1 MGSSGRIVFL
11 TAILL
16 AACSE
21 SGGGDEAPFGLEK
34 RMQVK
39 GLTFPTGLASP
50 GPVDVVDAFPLLTFQ
65 EPVLLTHAGDGLGR
79 VFVVERRGV
88 IRVFPNDPAAA
99 TAVKF
104 LDIHSKVLTSG
115 ERGLLG
121 LAFDPDYETNGFFYV
136 RYSTHT
142 MTLGADHRDVLSRF
156 LVSAGDPD
164 LADPLSE
171 TVLLSFD
178 QPFSNHHG
186 GMIAFGPDG
195 MLYLAI
201 GDGGNQHDP
210 LEHAQDLGSIFGKIL
225 RLTPDGGIPPDN
237 PFVGQAGARE
247 EIWAY
252 GFRNPWRFSFDRVS
266 GDLWCGDVGQNDIE
280 EVDIVR
286 KGENYG
292 WDLYEGTKEHEN
304 PHNIPLSATTVPV
317 RQYGHD
323 KGRAVTGGYV
333 YRGQDVP
340 SLVGTY
346 VYGDFVTSQIWSL
359 VYDGQQ
365 AISNVT
371 LATITNPA
379 SFGEDE
385 EGELHVCSFDGH
397 VYRFQ
402 EQAGGG
408 GGQPPFPQLL
418 SESGFFDDTAGLA
431 ATPGVVEYDVRV
443 ELWSGGARKRR
454 WLALPGFA
462 DIDFPATEAGGFP
475 VGTVLAKHFE
485 IDTAPGVTRR
495 LETRVLLRSV
505 AGWEGYTYK
514 WNPAGTDADLLA
526 GSQTEVLTILDP
538 SAPGGQYDLTWYYP
552 SSADCLVCHT
562 LAAGRVLGVR
572 TRQLNASFPY
582 PTVVDNQLR
591 SWNHIGLFQW
601 DIGPASAYGALPR
614 LQDAASPVA
623 SRARAYLDANCAYCH
638 RLGGPTPVS
647 VDLRYGIPLAQMNA
661 ILVPPSAGD
670 LGLLNPF
677 IVAPGSKETSVLWE
691 RMRLLNSNRMPPLGT
706 SLVHDEAVDV
716 VGQWIDE
723 SP

>member
-1 MGSSGRIVFL
+1 MGTSHRIAFL
-11 TAILL
+11 AAVLL
-16 AACSE
+16 AACAQE
-21 SGGGDEAPFGLEK
+21 EAAQEAPYGLEQ
-34 RMQVK
+34 RVQVQ

-50 GPVDVVDAFPLLTFQ
+50 GPVDVVDAFPLLSFQ
-65 EPVLLTHAGDGLGR
+65 EPLLLTHAGDGSGR

-88 IRVFPNDPAAA
+88 VKVFANDPAAS
-99 TAVKF
+99 TTVKF
-104 LDIHSKVLTSG
+104 LDIHSKVITGG

-121 LAFDPDYETNGFFYV
+121 LAFDPDYASNGYFYV
-136 RYSTHT
+136 RYSTPT
-142 MTLGADHRDVLSRF
+142 MTIGPDHRDVLSRF
-156 LVSAGDPD
+156 QVSAGDPD
-164 LADPLSE
+164 LADPASE
-171 TVLLSFD
+171 TPLLAFD
-178 QPFSNHHG
+178 QPFSNHNG
-186 GMIAFGPDG
+186 GMIAFGPDE
-195 MLYLAI
+195 MLYVAV

-225 RLTPDGGIPPDN
+225 RLAPDGSIPADN
-237 PFVGQAGARE
+237 PFVGQVGAHE

-266 GDLWCGDVGQNDIE
+266 GELWCGDVGQEDRE
-280 EVDIVR
+280 EIDLVR

-292 WDLYEGTKEHEN
+292 WDLFEGTLEHEN
-304 PHNIPLSATTVPV
+304 PLDVPLSATTPPV
-317 RQYGHD
+317 RQYDHT

-333 YRGQDVP
+333 YRGTDVP
-340 SLVGTY
+340 SLAGTY

-359 VYDGQQ
+359 VYDGEQ

-371 LATITNPA
+371 IATIPNPA

-385 EGELHVCSFDGH
+385 SGELHVCSFDGH

-402 EQAGGG
+402 EPGGG
-408 GGQPPFPQLL
+408 PGQAPFPQLL
-418 SESGFFDDTAGLA
+418 SETGLFDDTAGLA
-431 ATPGVVEYDVRV
+431 ATPGAIEYDVRV
-443 ELWSGGARKRR
+443 HLWSDGASKRR

-462 DIDFPATEAGGFP
+462 DIDFHATEAWGFP

-485 IDTAPGVTRR
+485 IDAAPGVKRR

-514 WNPAGTDADLLA
+514 WNPAGTDADLLT
-526 GSQTEVLTILDP
+526 GSESEVLTILDP
-538 SAPGGQYDLTWYYP
+538 NAPGGQYDLTWYYP

-562 LAAGRVLGVR
+562 LVAGRVLGVR
-572 TRQLNASFPY
+572 TRQLNAGFAY
-582 PTVVDNQLR
+582 PKAVDNQLR
-591 SWNHIGLFQW
+591 SWNHIGLFDW

-614 LQDAASPVA
+614 LEDAAAPVA
-623 SRARAYLDANCAYCH
+623 ARARAYLDANCAYCH

-670 LGLLNPF
+670 LGILNAF

-691 RMRLLNSNRMPPLGT
+691 RMRLLDSNRMPPLGS
-706 SLVHDEAVDV
+706 SLEHSEAVDV
-716 VGQWIDE
+716 VGQWIDGAQ
-723 SP
+723 